1 MSDLT
6 PRRKTRIKTGFC
18 IGRYNPKESEM
29 SSEFEFRIYISHNLE
44 IVYFCCQ
51 RSTTEQKVYTEQ
63 NPDDNICAPSRAI
76 FVNLTQIYY
85 RFTRGESNIPG
96 FYNVCVCTA
105 VHESSFFGTSL
116 SLFFFMFLLFGI
128 LFCLRMQLNRKK
140 KEKE

>member
-44 IVYFCCQ
+44 IVFFFCQ

-76 FVNLTQIYY
+76 FVNLTQIY

-96 FYNVCVCTA
+96 FCNVCVQPFMKAALLGPHYLFFSLCFYCLA
-105 VHESSFFGTSL
+105 SSFVL
-116 SLFFFMFLLFGI
+116 E
-128 LFCLRMQLNRKK
+128 CN
-140 KEKE
+140 